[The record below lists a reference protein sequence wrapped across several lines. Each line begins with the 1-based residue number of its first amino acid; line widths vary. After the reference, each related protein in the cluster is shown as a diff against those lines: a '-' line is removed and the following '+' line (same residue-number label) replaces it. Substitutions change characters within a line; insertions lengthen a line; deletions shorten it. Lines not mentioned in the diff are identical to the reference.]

1 MHTST
6 EALVLTT
13 VKYGD
18 SSLIVACYTKE
29 YGLQSYMLKGI
40 LNSRTNKKIPKSL
53 FEPLSLLELEA
64 PKNPTDRL
72 GFIKEAKLHYPYQSI
87 PFNLMKKT
95 LLFFLSEVIHQV
107 VKEEQEANVELY
119 SFLKKRMLW
128 LDSEDRIGLFHIKL
142 MLDISEFIGFYPNI
156 TDKSAAYFDLETG
169 CMSQSKP
176 RGAFLEGSIK
186 TAWIQLLGMKFD
198 KVEGIKLSRIEKS
211 EVLDAA
217 VMYFKLHLQQFKSP
231 RSTKILNEIFK

>member
-1 MHTST
+1 VHTST
-6 EALVLTT
+6 EALALTT

-64 PKNPTDRL
+64 PKNPADRL

-87 PFNLMKKT
+87 PFNLIKKT
-95 LLFFLSEVIHQV
+95 LLFFLAEVIHQV

-156 TDKSAAYFDLETG
+156 TDKTAAYFDLETG

-198 KVEGIKLSRIEKS
+198 KLKEIKLSRVEKS